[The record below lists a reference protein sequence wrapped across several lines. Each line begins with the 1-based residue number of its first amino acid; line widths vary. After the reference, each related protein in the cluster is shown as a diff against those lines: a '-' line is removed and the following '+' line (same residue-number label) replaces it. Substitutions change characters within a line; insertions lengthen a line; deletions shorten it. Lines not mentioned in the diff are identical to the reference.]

1 MSVNLKSLIGKL
13 NSNTRSAVED
23 AAKLAMSRTN
33 YYIEVEHFLR
43 LLMDGTDNDFAY
55 IANHY
60 GLNAN
65 RLTQEVDA
73 SIDKLKRGNAR
84 TPGIGE
90 SVLKMLTEAWTIGSI

>member
-13 NSNTRSAVED
+13 NSNTRGAVED

-55 IANHY
+55 IASNF
-60 GLNAN
+60 GIDAA
-65 RLTQEVDA
+65 RLTQEVDR

-90 SVLKMLTEAWTIGSI
+90 SVLKMQIGRAHV